1 MLSIYR
7 GIEVKAIEYHFE

>member
-7 GIEVKAIEYHFE
+7 GIEVKAIEYRFE